1 MQKKSVMKSL
11 ILTLSFLI
19 LSFTNVVAQSTSY
32 GNWRFQPADENLF
45 LYSIDGSGIENTY
58 EIPDFTIIIAKNK
71 GGDMKIRLDNTVL
84 YRYDYSE
91 NDYNYVSVDI
101 IVDNGDMLS
110 YDGQV
115 YPVSNND
122 NETRVYLSNIEGG
135 TRLTDI
141 IQAMKNGSEL
151 FVRTTGAKSPIVF
164 KYSLSGFNSGFEKL
178 FDSWESCC
186 KEIKNPFNSKNPF
199 DQY

>member
-1 MQKKSVMKSL
+1 
-11 ILTLSFLI
+11 
-19 LSFTNVVAQSTSY
+19 
-32 GNWRFQPADENLF
+32 
-45 LYSIDGSGIENTY
+45 
-58 EIPDFTIIIAKNK
+58 
-71 GGDMKIRLDNTVL
+71 
-84 YRYDYSE
+84 
-91 NDYNYVSVDI
+91 
-101 IVDNGDMLS
+101 MLS

>member
-1 MQKKSVMKSL
+1 M
-11 ILTLSFLI
+11 
-19 LSFTNVVAQSTSY
+19 VAQSTSY